1 MINPFSPDPQAEGI
15 EQVLALLSK
24 DASQANGIEQVL
36 TLLSKDA
43 PEPNEQLNFYI
54 VAEPACPL
62 VYVLLS
68 AFCLGC
74 LLVLFAR
81 RQPAPVVVQAEAVE
95 RVGECKA

>member
-24 DASQANGIEQVL
+24 DASQADGEQVL

-43 PEPNEQLNFYI
+43 PEPIEQLNFYVI
-54 VAEPACPL
+54 AEPACPL
-62 VYVLLS
+62 VYVLIS
-68 AFCLGC
+68 AFCFGC

-81 RQPAPVVVQAEAVE
+81 RQPAPIVVQAEAVE